1 MDAFAY
7 VYASFFLLVLGP
19 TTDTLTSS
27 LGTSPLALRLLS
39 QLKLSLF
46 GSPICPSLFSLLS
59 RLFSLLSR
67 LVVPGCMSNCIGKH
81 KPGCY
86 LVRLVPVALVCSI
99 GSRSF
104 ILRVKKRRRH
114 RSISLKGWWRA
125 WLTEGHWPQP
135 IYIRETHSHSF
146 FLYWLPGTN
155 KPSQSVRGGQAS
167 KRKGREAAS

>member
-27 LGTSPLALRLLS
+27 LGTSPLALRLLSQLGTSPLALRLLS

-114 RSISLKGWWRA
+114 RSISLKG
-125 WLTEGHWPQP
+125 
-135 IYIRETHSHSF
+135 
-146 FLYWLPGTN
+146 
-155 KPSQSVRGGQAS
+155 
-167 KRKGREAAS
+167 